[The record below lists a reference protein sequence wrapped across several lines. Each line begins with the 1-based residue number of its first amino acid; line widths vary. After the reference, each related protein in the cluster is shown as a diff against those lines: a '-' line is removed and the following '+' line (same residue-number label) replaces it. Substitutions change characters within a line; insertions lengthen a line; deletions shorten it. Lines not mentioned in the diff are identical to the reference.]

1 MVTGHIL
8 RQGAPYVPPRI
19 HRKRDKIRLN
29 SQNKP
34 LLNKD
39 NKIIL
44 TNIKNRLK
52 RAILKNRN

>member
-1 MVTGHIL
+1 MLNGDWAHIK
-8 RQGAPYVPPRI
+8 QGAPYVPPRI

-44 TNIKNRLK
+44 TNIKTVLNK
-52 RAILKNRN
+52 PF